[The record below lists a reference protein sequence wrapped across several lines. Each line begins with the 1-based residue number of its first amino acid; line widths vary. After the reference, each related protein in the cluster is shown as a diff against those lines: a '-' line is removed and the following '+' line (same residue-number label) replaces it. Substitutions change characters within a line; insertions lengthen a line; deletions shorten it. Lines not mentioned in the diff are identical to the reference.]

1 MEPARDAITGHRS
14 RCQGYAMPRRRSASL
29 TVPGVALR
37 GRVITQRPRPA
48 NPLEQLIPP
57 WLWIAPPVATT
68 QSRRAVVTEPTTRGG
83 IWYRGKALGS

>member
-14 RCQGYAMPRRRSASL
+14 RCQGYAMPR
-29 TVPGVALR
+29 VALR